1 MRKMERPTPGGGTDG
16 NNDKGFRGASA
27 KLQDLFKGAGRRSG
41 TQGAAR
47 RALAARGARIG
58 ATNRF
63 PSAGA
68 RRGRGRKWIEQRAT
82 VAGMDGGGGVR
93 GKCGACVWGGHII
106 G

>member
-1 MRKMERPTPGGGTDG
+1 MRKMERPTPRGGTDG

-68 RRGRGRKWIEQRAT
+68 RRGRGRKWIEPRAT
-82 VAGMDGGGGVR
+82 VAGMGAGGGDR
-93 GKCGACVWGGHII
+93 GEFGG
-106 G
+106 GDRGGEVF